1 MKKLS
6 KKLLLS
12 GLAALT
18 IYSGFNTIDIST
30 TYAKVNYDVFDLEA
44 HRGGIDVRPE
54 NTLYSYAYAIELG
67 ATSIECDMQLTKD
80 GQIVMSHNPILNSDI
95 TRDKNGNYIENN
107 KYDIRLMTV
116 DELKKFDVGVMD
128 QNCGEYYDLHG
139 KTQFTYDAK
148 IPTLEELMQLIQ
160 SYDDKNIVLNIE
172 TKSYPDPASAGYK
185 NNADPKKFVEVF
197 NNIVKKY
204 DMEDRVV
211 LQSFD
216 WQTLI
221 EMKKLNPNIST
232 SALWQEQPSWGRDS
246 ESLRRYEKKKS
257 PWLGGLD
264 IKDYQGNPVKAA
276 HAIGAD
282 IISPYYTEISKQ
294 DVDEAHSLGMKV
306 VPWTVNNEKDMTMLL
321 DMGVDGIISDKPW
334 LLKQV
339 LEKRNIKLHTPTVNV
354 DSPYHTGTDHKD
366 TAPTKAGNGNDADRK
381 STRLNSSHEWISRMP
396 SSA

>member
-18 IYSGFNTIDIST
+18 IYSGFNNIDIST

-44 HRGGIDVRPE
+44 HRGGRDVRPE

-80 GQIVMSHNPILNSDI
+80 GQIVMCHNPILNSDI
-95 TRDKNGNYIENN
+95 TRDENGNYIENN

-128 QNCGEYYDLHG
+128 PNCGEYYDLHG

-160 SYDDKNIVLNIE
+160 SYGDKNIVLNIE

-306 VPWTVNNEKDMTMLL
+306 VPWTVNNEKDMNMLL

-366 TAPTKAGNGNDADRK
+366 TAPTEAGNGNDA
-381 STRLNSSHEWISRMP
+381 
-396 SSA
+396 AY

>member
-18 IYSGFNTIDIST
+18 IYSGFNNIDIST
-30 TYAKVNYDVFDLEA
+30 TDAKVNYDVFDLEA
-44 HRGGIDVRPE
+44 HRGGRDVRPE

-95 TRDKNGNYIENN
+95 TRDENGNYIKNN

-160 SYDDKNIVLNIE
+160 SYGDKNIVLNIE

-306 VPWTVNNEKDMTMLL
+306 VPWTVNNEKDMNMLL

-366 TAPTKAGNGNDADRK
+366 TAPTKAGNGNDA
-381 STRLNSSHEWISRMP
+381 
-396 SSA
+396 AY

>member
-18 IYSGFNTIDIST
+18 IYSGFNNIDIST

-44 HRGGIDVRPE
+44 HRGGRDVRPE

-95 TRDKNGNYIENN
+95 TRDENGNYIKNN

-128 QNCGEYYDLHG
+128 PNCGEYYDLHG

-160 SYDDKNIVLNIE
+160 SYGDKNIVLNIE

-306 VPWTVNNEKDMTMLL
+306 VPWTVNNEKDMTMLP

-366 TAPTKAGNGNDADRK
+366 TAPTKAGNGNDA
-381 STRLNSSHEWISRMP
+381 
-396 SSA
+396 AY

>member
-18 IYSGFNTIDIST
+18 IYSGFNNIDIST

-44 HRGGIDVRPE
+44 HRGGRDVRPE

-80 GQIVMSHNPILNSDI
+80 GQIVMSHNPISNSDI

-160 SYDDKNIVLNIE
+160 SYGDKNIVLNIE

-306 VPWTVNNEKDMTMLL
+306 VPWTVNNEKDMNMLL

-366 TAPTKAGNGNDADRK
+366 TAPTKAGNGNDA
-381 STRLNSSHEWISRMP
+381 
-396 SSA
+396 AY

>member
-12 GLAALT
+12 GLAALI
-18 IYSGFNTIDIST
+18 IYSGFNNIDIST

-44 HRGGIDVRPE
+44 HRGGRDVRPE

-95 TRDKNGNYIENN
+95 TRDENGNYIENN

-128 QNCGEYYDLHG
+128 PNCGEYYDLHG

-160 SYDDKNIVLNIE
+160 SYGDKNIVLNIE
-172 TKSYPDPASAGYK
+172 TKSYPDPASAEYR

-204 DMEDRVV
+204 DMENRVV

-306 VPWTVNNEKDMTMLL
+306 VPWTVNNEKDMNMLL

-339 LEKRNIKLHTPTVNV
+339 LEKRNIKLHTPTINV

-366 TAPTKAGNGNDADRK
+366 TAPTEAGNGNDA
-381 STRLNSSHEWISRMP
+381 
-396 SSA
+396 AY

>member
-6 KKLLLS
+6 KKLLFS

-44 HRGGIDVRPE
+44 HRGGRDVRPE

-95 TRDKNGNYIENN
+95 TRDENGNYIENN

-128 QNCGEYYDLHG
+128 PNCGEYYDLHG

-160 SYDDKNIVLNIE
+160 SYGDKNIVLNIE

-221 EMKKLNPNIST
+221 EMKKLNSNIST
-232 SALWQEQPSWGRDS
+232 SALWQKQPSWGRDS

-306 VPWTVNNEKDMTMLL
+306 VPWTVNNEKDMNMLL

-339 LEKRNIKLHTPTVNV
+339 LEKRNIKLHTPTINV

-366 TAPTKAGNGNDADRK
+366 TAPTEAGNGNDA
-381 STRLNSSHEWISRMP
+381 
-396 SSA
+396 AY

>member
-44 HRGGIDVRPE
+44 HRGGRDVRPE

-95 TRDKNGNYIENN
+95 TRDENGNYIENN

-128 QNCGEYYDLHG
+128 PNCGEYYDLHG

-160 SYDDKNIVLNIE
+160 SYGDKNIVLNIE

-264 IKDYQGNPVKAA
+264 IKDYEGNPVKAA

-306 VPWTVNNEKDMTMLL
+306 VPWTVNNEKDMNMLL

-366 TAPTKAGNGNDADRK
+366 TAPTEAGNGNDA
-381 STRLNSSHEWISRMP
+381 
-396 SSA
+396 AY

>member
-6 KKLLLS
+6 KKLLFS

-18 IYSGFNTIDIST
+18 IYSGFNTIVIST

-44 HRGGIDVRPE
+44 HRGGRDVRPE

-95 TRDKNGNYIENN
+95 TRDENGNYIENN

-128 QNCGEYYDLHG
+128 PNCGEYYDLHG

-160 SYDDKNIVLNIE
+160 SYGDKNIVLNIE

-306 VPWTVNNEKDMTMLL
+306 VPWTVNNEKDMNMLL

-366 TAPTKAGNGNDADRK
+366 TAPTEAGNGNDA
-381 STRLNSSHEWISRMP
+381 
-396 SSA
+396 AY

>member
-18 IYSGFNTIDIST
+18 IYSGFNNIDIST

-44 HRGGIDVRPE
+44 HRGGRDVRPE

-95 TRDKNGNYIENN
+95 TRDENGNYIKNN

-128 QNCGEYYDLHG
+128 PNCGEYYDLHG

-160 SYDDKNIVLNIE
+160 SYGDKNIVLNIE

-185 NNADPKKFVEVF
+185 NNADPKKFVEIF

-306 VPWTVNNEKDMTMLL
+306 VPWTVNNEKDMTMLP

-354 DSPYHTGTDHKD
+354 DSPYHTGTDQTQPLQKLV
-366 TAPTKAGNGNDADRK
+366 TAMMPLTK
-381 STRLNSSHEWISRMP
+381 P
-396 SSA
+396 

>member
-18 IYSGFNTIDIST
+18 IYSRFNNIDIST

-44 HRGGIDVRPE
+44 HRGGRDVRPE

-95 TRDKNGNYIENN
+95 TRDENGNYIENN

-128 QNCGEYYDLHG
+128 PNCGEYYDLHG

-160 SYDDKNIVLNIE
+160 SYGDKNIVLNIE

-185 NNADPKKFVEVF
+185 NNADPKKFVEIF

-294 DVDEAHSLGMKV
+294 DADEAHSLGMKV
-306 VPWTVNNEKDMTMLL
+306 VPWTVNNEKDMNMLL

-339 LEKRNIKLHTPTVNV
+339 LEKRNIKLHTPTINV

-366 TAPTKAGNGNDADRK
+366 TAPTEAGNGNDA
-381 STRLNSSHEWISRMP
+381 
-396 SSA
+396 AY

>member
-18 IYSGFNTIDIST
+18 IYSGFNNIDIST

-44 HRGGIDVRPE
+44 HRGGRDVRPE

-80 GQIVMSHNPILNSDI
+80 GQIVMNHNPILNSDI
-95 TRDKNGNYIENN
+95 TRDENGNYIENN

-128 QNCGEYYDLHG
+128 PNCGEYYDLHG

-160 SYDDKNIVLNIE
+160 SYGDKNIVLNIE

-185 NNADPKKFVEVF
+185 NNADPKKFVEIF

-257 PWLGGLD
+257 SWLGGLD

-276 HAIGAD
+276 HAIGTD

-294 DVDEAHSLGMKV
+294 DVDEAHSLDMKI
-306 VPWTVNNEKDMTMLL
+306 VPWTVNNEKDMNMLL

-366 TAPTKAGNGNDADRK
+366 TAPTKAGNGNDA
-381 STRLNSSHEWISRMP
+381 
-396 SSA
+396 AY

>member
-6 KKLLLS
+6 KKLLFS

-18 IYSGFNTIDIST
+18 IYSGFNNIDIST

-44 HRGGIDVRPE
+44 HRGGRDVRPE

-95 TRDKNGNYIENN
+95 TRDENGNYIKNN

-128 QNCGEYYDLHG
+128 PNCGEYYDLHG

-160 SYDDKNIVLNIE
+160 SYGDKNIVLNIE

-306 VPWTVNNEKDMTMLL
+306 VPWTVNNEKDMNMLL

-366 TAPTKAGNGNDADRK
+366 TAPTKAGNGNDA
-381 STRLNSSHEWISRMP
+381 
-396 SSA
+396 AY

>member
-18 IYSGFNTIDIST
+18 IYSGFNNIDIST

-44 HRGGIDVRPE
+44 HRGGRDVRPE

-95 TRDKNGNYIENN
+95 TRDENGNYIENN

-116 DELKKFDVGVMD
+116 DELKKFDVGIMD
-128 QNCGEYYDLHG
+128 PNCGEYYDLHG

-160 SYDDKNIVLNIE
+160 SYGDKNIVLNIE

-294 DVDEAHSLGMKV
+294 DIDEAHSLGMKV
-306 VPWTVNNEKDMTMLL
+306 VPWTVNNEKDMNMLL

-366 TAPTKAGNGNDADRK
+366 TAPTEAGNGNDA
-381 STRLNSSHEWISRMP
+381 
-396 SSA
+396 AY

>member
-44 HRGGIDVRPE
+44 HRGGRDVRPE

-128 QNCGEYYDLHG
+128 PNCGEYYDLHG

-160 SYDDKNIVLNIE
+160 SYGDKNIVLNIE

-204 DMEDRVV
+204 NMEDRVV

-306 VPWTVNNEKDMTMLL
+306 VPWTVNNEKDMNMLL

-366 TAPTKAGNGNDADRK
+366 TAPTKAGNGNDA
-381 STRLNSSHEWISRMP
+381 
-396 SSA
+396 AY

>member
-18 IYSGFNTIDIST
+18 IYSGYNNIDIST

-44 HRGGIDVRPE
+44 HRGGRDVRPE

-95 TRDKNGNYIENN
+95 TRDENGNYIENN

-128 QNCGEYYDLHG
+128 PNCGEYYDLHG

-160 SYDDKNIVLNIE
+160 SYGDKNIVLNIE

-204 DMEDRVV
+204 DMEDSVV

-306 VPWTVNNEKDMTMLL
+306 VPWTVNNEKDMNMLL

-366 TAPTKAGNGNDADRK
+366 TAPTEAGNGNDA
-381 STRLNSSHEWISRMP
+381 
-396 SSA
+396 AY

>member
-6 KKLLLS
+6 KKLLFS

-44 HRGGIDVRPE
+44 HRGGRDVRPE

-128 QNCGEYYDLHG
+128 PNCGEYYDLHG

-160 SYDDKNIVLNIE
+160 SYGDKNIVLNIE

-204 DMEDRVV
+204 NMEDRVV

-306 VPWTVNNEKDMTMLL
+306 VPWTVNNEKDMNMLL

-366 TAPTKAGNGNDADRK
+366 TAPTKAGNGNDA
-381 STRLNSSHEWISRMP
+381 
-396 SSA
+396 AY

>member
-18 IYSGFNTIDIST
+18 IYSGFNNIDIST

-44 HRGGIDVRPE
+44 HHGGRDVRPE

-95 TRDKNGNYIENN
+95 TRDENGNYIENN

-128 QNCGEYYDLHG
+128 PNCGEYYDLHG

-160 SYDDKNIVLNIE
+160 SYGDKNIVLNIE

-204 DMEDRVV
+204 DMDDRVV

-232 SALWQEQPSWGRDS
+232 SALWQEQPSWGRNS

-306 VPWTVNNEKDMTMLL
+306 VPWTVNNEKDMNMLL

-366 TAPTKAGNGNDADRK
+366 TAPTEAGNGNDA
-381 STRLNSSHEWISRMP
+381 
-396 SSA
+396 AY

>member
-18 IYSGFNTIDIST
+18 IYSGFNNIDIST

-44 HRGGIDVRPE
+44 HRGGRDVRPE

-95 TRDKNGNYIENN
+95 TRDENGNYIENN

-128 QNCGEYYDLHG
+128 PNCGEYYDLHG

-160 SYDDKNIVLNIE
+160 SYGDKNIVLNIE

-197 NNIVKKY
+197 NNIVKN
-204 DMEDRVV
+204 MIWR
-211 LQSFD
+211 
-216 WQTLI
+216 I
-221 EMKKLNPNIST
+221 ELFSNHSTGKL
-232 SALWQEQPSWGRDS
+232 
-246 ESLRRYEKKKS
+246 
-257 PWLGGLD
+257 
-264 IKDYQGNPVKAA
+264 
-276 HAIGAD
+276 
-282 IISPYYTEISKQ
+282 
-294 DVDEAHSLGMKV
+294 
-306 VPWTVNNEKDMTMLL
+306 
-321 DMGVDGIISDKPW
+321 
-334 LLKQV
+334 
-339 LEKRNIKLHTPTVNV
+339 
-354 DSPYHTGTDHKD
+354 
-366 TAPTKAGNGNDADRK
+366 
-381 STRLNSSHEWISRMP
+381 
-396 SSA
+396 

>member
-18 IYSGFNTIDIST
+18 IYSRFNNIDIST

-44 HRGGIDVRPE
+44 HRGGRDVRPE

-95 TRDKNGNYIENN
+95 TRDENGNYIENN

-128 QNCGEYYDLHG
+128 PNCGEYYDLHG

-160 SYDDKNIVLNIE
+160 SYGDKNIVLNIE

-185 NNADPKKFVEVF
+185 NNADPKKFVEIF

-257 PWLGGLD
+257 SWLGGLD

-276 HAIGAD
+276 HAIGTD

-294 DVDEAHSLGMKV
+294 DVDEAHSLDMKI
-306 VPWTVNNEKDMTMLL
+306 VPWTVNNEKDMNMLL

-354 DSPYHTGTDHKD
+354 DSPYHTGTDQTQPLQKLV
-366 TAPTKAGNGNDADRK
+366 TAMMPLTK
-381 STRLNSSHEWISRMP
+381 P
-396 SSA
+396 

>member
-18 IYSGFNTIDIST
+18 IYSGFNNIDIST

-44 HRGGIDVRPE
+44 HRGGRDVRPE

-80 GQIVMSHNPILNSDI
+80 GQIVMSHNPISNSDI

-116 DELKKFDVGVMD
+116 DELKKFEVGVMD
-128 QNCGEYYDLHG
+128 PNCGEYYDLHG

-160 SYDDKNIVLNIE
+160 SYGDKNIVLNIE

-306 VPWTVNNEKDMTMLL
+306 VPWTVNNEKDMNMLL

-366 TAPTKAGNGNDADRK
+366 TAPTKAGNGNDA
-381 STRLNSSHEWISRMP
+381 
-396 SSA
+396 AY

>member
-18 IYSGFNTIDIST
+18 IYSRFNNIDIST

-44 HRGGIDVRPE
+44 HRGGRDVRPE

-95 TRDKNGNYIENN
+95 TRDENGNYIENN

-128 QNCGEYYDLHG
+128 PNCGEYYDLHG

-160 SYDDKNIVLNIE
+160 SYGDKNIVLNIE

-185 NNADPKKFVEVF
+185 NNADPKKFVEIF

-257 PWLGGLD
+257 SWLGGLD

-276 HAIGAD
+276 HAIGTD

-294 DVDEAHSLGMKV
+294 DVDEAHSLGMKI
-306 VPWTVNNEKDMTMLL
+306 VPWTVNNEKDMNMLL

-354 DSPYHTGTDHKD
+354 DSPYHTGTDQTQPLQKLV
-366 TAPTKAGNGNDADRK
+366 TAMMPLTK
-381 STRLNSSHEWISRMP
+381 P
-396 SSA
+396 

>member
-18 IYSGFNTIDIST
+18 IYSGFNNIDIST

-44 HRGGIDVRPE
+44 HRGGRDVRPE

-95 TRDKNGNYIENN
+95 TRDENGNYIENN

-128 QNCGEYYDLHG
+128 PNCGEYYDLHG

-160 SYDDKNIVLNIE
+160 SYGDKNIVLNIE

-282 IISPYYTEISKQ
+282 IISPYYTEISKK

-306 VPWTVNNEKDMTMLL
+306 IPWTVNNEKDMNMLL

-339 LEKRNIKLHTPTVNV
+339 LEKRNIKLHTPTINV

-366 TAPTKAGNGNDADRK
+366 TAPTEAGNGNDA
-381 STRLNSSHEWISRMP
+381 
-396 SSA
+396 AY

>member
-44 HRGGIDVRPE
+44 HRGGRDIRPE

-95 TRDKNGNYIENN
+95 TRDENGNYIENN

-128 QNCGEYYDLHG
+128 PNCGEYYDLHG

-160 SYDDKNIVLNIE
+160 SYGDKNIVLNIE

-306 VPWTVNNEKDMTMLL
+306 VPWTVNNEKDMNMLL

-354 DSPYHTGTDHKD
+354 DSPYHTGTDQTQPLQKLV
-366 TAPTKAGNGNDADRK
+366 TAMMPLTK
-381 STRLNSSHEWISRMP
+381 P
-396 SSA
+396 

>member
-18 IYSGFNTIDIST
+18 IYSGFNNIDIST

-44 HRGGIDVRPE
+44 HRGGRDVRPE

-95 TRDKNGNYIENN
+95 TRDENGNYIENN

-128 QNCGEYYDLHG
+128 PNCGEYYDLHG

-160 SYDDKNIVLNIE
+160 SYGDKNIVLNIE

-232 SALWQEQPSWGRDS
+232 SALWQKQPSWGRDS

-306 VPWTVNNEKDMTMLL
+306 VPWTVNNEKDMNMLL

-366 TAPTKAGNGNDADRK
+366 TAPTEAGNSNDA
-381 STRLNSSHEWISRMP
+381 
-396 SSA
+396 AY

>member
-18 IYSGFNTIDIST
+18 IYSGFNNIDIST

-44 HRGGIDVRPE
+44 HRGGRDIRPE

-95 TRDKNGNYIENN
+95 TRDENGNYIENN

-116 DELKKFDVGVMD
+116 DELKKFDVGVMNP
-128 QNCGEYYDLHG
+128 NCGEYYDLHG

-160 SYDDKNIVLNIE
+160 SYDNKDIILNIE
-172 TKSYPDPASAGYK
+172 TKSYPDPESIGYK
-185 NNADPKKFVEVF
+185 NNADPKKFVETF

-204 DMEDRVV
+204 NMEDRVV

-216 WQTLI
+216 WRTLI

-246 ESLRRYEKKKS
+246 ESLRRYEQEKS

-264 IKDYQGNPVKAA
+264 IKDYQGDPVKAA

-294 DVDEAHSLGMKV
+294 DVDEAHSLDMKV
-306 VPWTVNNEKDMTMLL
+306 VPWTVNNEKDMNMLL

-339 LEKRNIKLHTPTVNV
+339 LEKRNIKLHTPTINV

-366 TAPTKAGNGNDADRK
+366 TAPTEAGNGNDA
-381 STRLNSSHEWISRMP
+381 
-396 SSA
+396 AY

>member
-12 GLAALT
+12 GLAALI
-18 IYSGFNTIDIST
+18 IYSGFNNIDIST

-44 HRGGIDVRPE
+44 HRGGRDIRPE

-95 TRDKNGNYIENN
+95 TRDENGNYIENN

-128 QNCGEYYDLHG
+128 PNCGEYYDLHG

-160 SYDDKNIVLNIE
+160 SYGDKNIVLNIE
-172 TKSYPDPASAGYK
+172 IKSYPDPESIGYK
-185 NNADPKKFVEVF
+185 NNADPKKFVETF

-204 DMEDRVV
+204 NMEDRVV

-216 WQTLI
+216 WRTLI

-246 ESLRRYEKKKS
+246 ESLRRYEQEKS

-264 IKDYQGNPVKAA
+264 IKDYQGDPVKAA

-306 VPWTVNNEKDMTMLL
+306 VPWTVNNEKDMNMLL

-354 DSPYHTGTDHKD
+354 DSPYHTETDHKD
-366 TAPTKAGNGNDADRK
+366 TAPTEAGNGNDA
-381 STRLNSSHEWISRMP
+381 
-396 SSA
+396 AY

>member
-18 IYSGFNTIDIST
+18 IYSGFNNIDIST

-44 HRGGIDVRPE
+44 HRGGRDVRPE

-95 TRDKNGNYIENN
+95 THDENGNYIENN

-128 QNCGEYYDLHG
+128 PNCGEYYDLHG

-160 SYDDKNIVLNIE
+160 SYGDKNIVLNIE

-306 VPWTVNNEKDMTMLL
+306 VPWTVNNEKDINMLL

-366 TAPTKAGNGNDADRK
+366 TAPTEAGNGNDA
-381 STRLNSSHEWISRMP
+381 
-396 SSA
+396 AY

>member
-18 IYSGFNTIDIST
+18 VYSGFNNIDIST

-44 HRGGIDVRPE
+44 HRGGRDVRPE

-95 TRDKNGNYIENN
+95 TRDENGNYIENN

-128 QNCGEYYDLHG
+128 PNCGEYYDLHG

-160 SYDDKNIVLNIE
+160 SYGDKNIVLNIE
-172 TKSYPDPASAGYK
+172 TKSYPDPVSAGYK
-185 NNADPKKFVEVF
+185 NNVDPKKFVEVF

-246 ESLRRYEKKKS
+246 EALRRYEKKKS

-306 VPWTVNNEKDMTMLL
+306 VPWTVNNEKDMNMLL

-339 LEKRNIKLHTPTVNV
+339 LEKRNIKLHTPTINV

-366 TAPTKAGNGNDADRK
+366 TAPTEAGNGNDA
-381 STRLNSSHEWISRMP
+381 
-396 SSA
+396 AY

>member
-18 IYSGFNTIDIST
+18 IYSGYNNIDIST

-44 HRGGIDVRPE
+44 HRGGRDVRPE

-95 TRDKNGNYIENN
+95 TRDENGNYIENN

-128 QNCGEYYDLHG
+128 PNCGEYYDLHG

-160 SYDDKNIVLNIE
+160 SYGDKNIVLNIE

-306 VPWTVNNEKDMTMLL
+306 VPWTVNNEKDMNMLL
-321 DMGVDGIISDKPW
+321 DMGVDDIISDKPW

-366 TAPTKAGNGNDADRK
+366 TAPTEAGNGNDA
-381 STRLNSSHEWISRMP
+381 
-396 SSA
+396 AY

>member
-44 HRGGIDVRPE
+44 HRGGRDIRPE

-95 TRDKNGNYIENN
+95 TRDENGNYIENN

-128 QNCGEYYDLHG
+128 PNCGEYYDLHG

-160 SYDDKNIVLNIE
+160 SYGDKNIVLNIE

-306 VPWTVNNEKDMTMLL
+306 VPWTVNNEKDMNMLL

-366 TAPTKAGNGNDADRK
+366 TAPTKAGNGNDA
-381 STRLNSSHEWISRMP
+381 
-396 SSA
+396 AY

>member
-18 IYSGFNTIDIST
+18 IYSGFNNIDIST

-44 HRGGIDVRPE
+44 HRGGRDVRPE

-95 TRDKNGNYIENN
+95 TRDENGNYIENN

-128 QNCGEYYDLHG
+128 PNCGEYYDLHG

-160 SYDDKNIVLNIE
+160 SYGDKNIVLNIE

-232 SALWQEQPSWGRDS
+232 STLWQEQPSWGRDS

-257 PWLGGLD
+257 PWLGDLD

-306 VPWTVNNEKDMTMLL
+306 VPWTVNNEKDMNMLL

-339 LEKRNIKLHTPTVNV
+339 LEKRNIKLHTPTINV

-366 TAPTKAGNGNDADRK
+366 TAPTEAGNGNDA
-381 STRLNSSHEWISRMP
+381 
-396 SSA
+396 AY

>member
-18 IYSGFNTIDIST
+18 IYSRFNNIDIST

-44 HRGGIDVRPE
+44 HRGGRDVRPE

-95 TRDKNGNYIENN
+95 TRDENGNYIENN

-128 QNCGEYYDLHG
+128 PNCGEYYDLHG

-160 SYDDKNIVLNIE
+160 SYGDKNIVLNIE

-185 NNADPKKFVEVF
+185 NNADPKKFVEIF

-257 PWLGGLD
+257 SWLGGLD

-276 HAIGAD
+276 HAIGTD

-294 DVDEAHSLGMKV
+294 DVDEAHSLDMKI
-306 VPWTVNNEKDMTMLL
+306 VPWTVNNEKDMNMLL

-339 LEKRNIKLHTPTVNV
+339 LEKRNIKLHTPTINV
-354 DSPYHTGTDHKD
+354 DSPYHTGTDQTQPLQKLV
-366 TAPTKAGNGNDADRK
+366 TAMMPLTK
-381 STRLNSSHEWISRMP
+381 P
-396 SSA
+396 

>member
-18 IYSGFNTIDIST
+18 IYSGFNNIDIST

-44 HRGGIDVRPE
+44 HRGGRDVRPE

-95 TRDKNGNYIENN
+95 TRDENGNYIKNN

-128 QNCGEYYDLHG
+128 PNCGEYYDLHG

-160 SYDDKNIVLNIE
+160 SYGDKNIVLNIE

-257 PWLGGLD
+257 PWLGGFR
-264 IKDYQGNPVKAA
+264 YQGNPVKAA

-306 VPWTVNNEKDMTMLL
+306 VPWTVNNEKDMNMLL
-321 DMGVDGIISDKPW
+321 DMSVDDIISDKPW

-366 TAPTKAGNGNDADRK
+366 TAPTEAGNSNDA
-381 STRLNSSHEWISRMP
+381 
-396 SSA
+396 AY

>member
-12 GLAALT
+12 GLAALI
-18 IYSGFNTIDIST
+18 IYSGFNNIDIST

-44 HRGGIDVRPE
+44 HRGGRDVRPE

-95 TRDKNGNYIENN
+95 TRDENGNYIENN

-128 QNCGEYYDLHG
+128 PNCGEYYDLHG

-160 SYDDKNIVLNIE
+160 SYGDKNIVLNIE

-204 DMEDRVV
+204 DMENRVV

-306 VPWTVNNEKDMTMLL
+306 VPWTVNNEKDMNMLL

-339 LEKRNIKLHTPTVNV
+339 LEKRNIKLHTLTINV

-366 TAPTKAGNGNDADRK
+366 TAPTEAGNGNDA
-381 STRLNSSHEWISRMP
+381 
-396 SSA
+396 AY

>member
-18 IYSGFNTIDIST
+18 IYSGFNNIDIST

-44 HRGGIDVRPE
+44 HRGGRDVRPE

-95 TRDKNGNYIENN
+95 TRDENGNYIKNN

-160 SYDDKNIVLNIE
+160 SYGDKNIVLNIE

-306 VPWTVNNEKDMTMLL
+306 VPWTVNNEKDMTMLP

-366 TAPTKAGNGNDADRK
+366 TAPTEAGNGNDA
-381 STRLNSSHEWISRMP
+381 
-396 SSA
+396 AY

>member
-18 IYSGFNTIDIST
+18 IYSGFNNIDIST

-44 HRGGIDVRPE
+44 HRGGRDVRPE

-95 TRDKNGNYIENN
+95 TRDENGNYIENN

-128 QNCGEYYDLHG
+128 PNCGEYYDLHG

-160 SYDDKNIVLNIE
+160 SYGDKNIVSNIE

-185 NNADPKKFVEVF
+185 NNADPKKFVEIF

-257 PWLGGLD
+257 SWLGGLD

-276 HAIGAD
+276 HAIGTD

-294 DVDEAHSLGMKV
+294 DVDEAHSLDMKI
-306 VPWTVNNEKDMTMLL
+306 VPWTVNNEKDMNMLL

-354 DSPYHTGTDHKD
+354 DSPYHTGTDQTQPLQKLV
-366 TAPTKAGNGNDADRK
+366 TAMMPLTK
-381 STRLNSSHEWISRMP
+381 P
-396 SSA
+396 

>member
-1 MKKLS
+1 MNKLS

-18 IYSGFNTIDIST
+18 IYSGFNNIDIST

-44 HRGGIDVRPE
+44 HRGGRDVRPE

-95 TRDKNGNYIENN
+95 TRDENGNYIENN

-128 QNCGEYYDLHG
+128 PNCGEYYDLHG

-160 SYDDKNIVLNIE
+160 SYGDKNIVLNIE

-306 VPWTVNNEKDMTMLL
+306 VPWTVNNEKDMNMLL

-339 LEKRNIKLHTPTVNV
+339 LEKRNIKLHTPTINV

-366 TAPTKAGNGNDADRK
+366 TAPTEAGNGNDA
-381 STRLNSSHEWISRMP
+381 
-396 SSA
+396 AY

>member
-44 HRGGIDVRPE
+44 HRGGRDVRPE

-95 TRDKNGNYIENN
+95 TRDENGNYIENN

-116 DELKKFDVGVMD
+116 DELKKFDVGIMD
-128 QNCGEYYDLHG
+128 PNCGEYYDLHG

-160 SYDDKNIVLNIE
+160 SYGDKNIVLNIE

-294 DVDEAHSLGMKV
+294 DIDEAHSLGMKV
-306 VPWTVNNEKDMTMLL
+306 VPWTVNNEKDMNMLL

-366 TAPTKAGNGNDADRK
+366 TAPTEAGNGNDA
-381 STRLNSSHEWISRMP
+381 
-396 SSA
+396 AY

>member
-18 IYSGFNTIDIST
+18 IYSGFNNIDIST

-44 HRGGIDVRPE
+44 HRGGRDVRPE

-95 TRDKNGNYIENN
+95 TRDENGNYIKNN

-128 QNCGEYYDLHG
+128 PNCGEYYDLHG

-160 SYDDKNIVLNIE
+160 SYGDKNIVLNIE

-185 NNADPKKFVEVF
+185 NNADPKKFVEIF

-276 HAIGAD
+276 HAIGTD

-294 DVDEAHSLGMKV
+294 DVDEAHSLDMKI
-306 VPWTVNNEKDMTMLL
+306 VPWTVNNEKDMNMLL

-366 TAPTKAGNGNDADRK
+366 TAPTKAGNGNDA
-381 STRLNSSHEWISRMP
+381 
-396 SSA
+396 AY